1 MKRKDLVYQFVKK
14 HTEKLT
20 SEEIEFGSG
29 LTTSEISDALNIV
42 RTNVSKELNL
52 LVREGKIAKLE
63 GRPVRYIDSNCL
75 KWKPLS
81 KPVKSYKDESL
92 IKKKPTIE
100 KSNDARKNDH
110 SLFEYMIGSN
120 GSLKNQMEQAKAAI
134 FYPPKGLNSLII
146 GPTGSGKTFFAN
158 AMYQYSQDKGII
170 EPKQSLI
177 IFNCAD
183 YSQNPQLLM
192 SHLFGHTKGAYT
204 GATEAKEGLLLKA
217 DNNML
222 FLDEIHRLPP
232 EGQEMLFYFM
242 DTGTFQPM
250 GETEKRYSANVRII
264 CATTEDPSS
273 ALLKTFVRR
282 IPVTIQLPAFNE
294 RPANER
300 IQLLKLLLSI
310 EANRINKRIV
320 IEENVVKALL
330 GSVTYGNIGQL
341 KSSIQLAC
349 AKAFLNSM
357 DNNEEMLIN
366 MDLLTGELQEG
377 LVNLARNRDELNEIS
392 NYLEPR
398 MTIHPKDSVYMLEQD
413 TYELPFNL
421 YEIIGDKAVML
432 KDEGLNQDDIENFI
446 TTDINLHLK
455 SFYKTNQ
462 LIPNNEHN
470 LRDIVEQEVITLT
483 KEIWKMAED
492 HLGYHFKQNF
502 LYAMSLHLSSFIKR
516 SKEGF
521 VQIKQNSELDKLI
534 LNYQNEYEVAI
545 LIKNHMK
552 ENYQINVP
560 EVECWYLTMLLVSLK
575 EQNNL
580 GDVGIVVAA
589 HGRSTA
595 TSMVQVVAK
604 LLDVKNIEAVDM
616 PLEMSPQQAYKL
628 VLSSIQNVNEGKGVL
643 LLVDMGSLTTF
654 GVKAMRETDIAVK
667 TLDMVTTPL
676 VLEAARKTSFMDN
689 QLDEIYWSLKNFR
702 GYSNLPEDK
711 PVFLSTSTQQ
721 EIYKPKAIITIC
733 STGEGTAVRIK
744 ERVESLLEEF
754 IDETIEIFSISLV
767 GMEEEV
773 QKISQDYQVLA
784 TAGIAKPALNVPHLT
799 LEELFQSSGDEKV
812 KQVILDQQYAEGS
825 YAESMDTKQLCEEYL
840 ATYFTFLNPRK
851 FINILWDYT
860 EIIEEK
866 LNKKLS
872 NSVQTGL
879 LMHMAGVIE
888 RVLFSDPMSQSDE
901 TINKDS
907 IYYQSVKE
915 ANELL
920 ESRLNMTIPESELFY
935 IVKIV
940 DAHQETV

>member
-1 MKRKDLVYQFVKK
+1 MRRKDLVYQFVKN
-14 HTEKLT
+14 HTENLT
-20 SEEIEFGSG
+20 SDEIAFGSG
-29 LTTSEISDALNIV
+29 MTTIEISDALNII
-42 RTNVSKELNL
+42 RNNVSKELNL

-63 GRPVRYIDSNCL
+63 GRPVRYVDSNCL

-81 KPVKSYKDESL
+81 KIVKSYKDETL
-92 IKKKPTIE
+92 IE
-100 KSNDARKNDH
+100 KQAIKQQNDSIKNDH
-110 SLFEYMIGSN
+110 NLFEYMIGSN

-134 FYPPKGLNSLII
+134 FYPPKGLNSLVI

-170 EPKQSLI
+170 EPKQSMI

-192 SHLFGHTKGAYT
+192 SHLFGHAKGAYT
-204 GATEAKEGLLLKA
+204 GASEAKDGLLLKA

-250 GETEKRYSANVRII
+250 GETDKRYSAKVRII
-264 CATTEDPSS
+264 CATTEDPNS

-282 IPVTIQLPAFNE
+282 IPITIQLPAFND
-294 RPANER
+294 RPAKER

-310 EANRINKRIV
+310 EAKRIDKRIV
-320 IEENVVKALL
+320 VEENVVKALL

-366 MDLLTGELQEG
+366 MDGLTGELQEG
-377 LVNLARNRDELNEIS
+377 LINIARNRDELNEIS
-392 NYLEPR
+392 NYLEPC
-398 MTIHPKDSVYMLEQD
+398 MIIQPKDSVYILD
-413 TYELPFNL
+413 KDSYELPFNL

-432 KDEGLNQDDIENFI
+432 KDEGLTQENIENFI

-483 KEIWKMAED
+483 KEVWKMAEE
-492 HLGYHFKQNF
+492 HLGYNFKQNF

-534 LNYQNEYEVAI
+534 LNYQKEYEVAI
-545 LIKNHMK
+545 IIKNHMK
-552 ENYQINVP
+552 ENYQIIVP

-595 TSMVQVVAK
+595 TSMVQVVSK

-628 VLSSIQNVNEGKGVL
+628 VLKAIRNVNEDKGVL

-654 GVKAMRETDIAVK
+654 GVKAMRETDIAIQ

-676 VLEAARKTSFMDN
+676 VLEAARKTSLMDN
-689 QLDEIYWSLKNFR
+689 QLDEVYWSLKNFR
-702 GYSNLPEDK
+702 GYSNLPEEK
-711 PVFLSTSTQQ
+711 AVGLTLSQQ
-721 EIYKPKAIITIC
+721 QKIHKPKAIITIC

-744 ERVESLLEEF
+744 QRVESVLEDF
-754 IDETIEIFSISLV
+754 IDETIEIFSVSLV
-767 GMEEEV
+767 GIEEEV
-773 QKISQDYQVLA
+773 TKISQNYQVLA
-784 TAGIAKPALNVPHLT
+784 TAGVAKTSLNVPHLS

-812 KQVILDQQYAEGS
+812 KQVILEQQYAEGN

-866 LNKKLS
+866 LNKTLS
-872 NSVQTGL
+872 NSVQIGL

-888 RVLFSDPMSQSDE
+888 RVLFRDPLNQPEEEIDK
-901 TINKDS
+901 TS
-907 IYYQSVKE
+907 IYYQAIKD
-915 ANELL
+915 ANLLL
-920 ESRLNMTIPESELFY
+920 ESKLNMSIPDSELFY

-940 DAHQETV
+940 DA

>member
-1 MKRKDLVYQFVKK
+1 MKRKDLVYQFVKN
-14 HTEKLT
+14 HTENLT
-20 SEEIEFGSG
+20 SDEIEFGSG
-29 LTTSEISDALNIV
+29 MTTIEISDALNII
-42 RTNVSKELNL
+42 RNNVSKELNL
-52 LVREGKIAKLE
+52 LVREGKIVKLE
-63 GRPVRYIDSNCL
+63 GRPVRYADSSCL

-81 KPVKSYKDESL
+81 KIVKSYKDETL
-92 IKKKPTIE
+92 VKE
-100 KSNDARKNDH
+100 QVMEQQNDAIKNDH
-110 SLFEYMIGSN
+110 NLFEYMIGSN

-134 FYPPKGLNSLII
+134 FYPPKGLNSLVI

-170 EPKQSLI
+170 EPSQSMI

-192 SHLFGHTKGAYT
+192 SHLFGHAKGAYT
-204 GATEAKEGLLLKA
+204 GATEAKDGLLLKA

-250 GETEKRYSANVRII
+250 GETDKRYSAKVRII
-264 CATTEDPSS
+264 CATTEDPNS

-282 IPVTIQLPAFNE
+282 IPITIQLPAFND
-294 RPANER
+294 RPAKER

-310 EANRINKRIV
+310 EAKRIDKRIV
-320 IEENVVKALL
+320 VEENVVKALL

-366 MDLLTGELQEG
+366 MEGLTGELQEG
-377 LVNLARNRDELNEIS
+377 LINIARNRDELNEIS
-392 NYLEPR
+392 NYLEPC
-398 MTIHPKDSVYMLEQD
+398 MTIQPKDSVYILD
-413 TYELPFNL
+413 KDSYELPFNL

-432 KDEGLNQDDIENFI
+432 KDEGLTQEDIENFI

-483 KEIWKMAED
+483 KEVWKMAEE
-492 HLGYHFKQNF
+492 HLGYNFKQNF

-534 LNYQNEYEVAI
+534 LNYQKEYEVAI
-545 LIKNHMK
+545 IIKNHMK
-552 ENYQINVP
+552 DNYQIIVP

-575 EQNNL
+575 EQNDL

-589 HGRSTA
+589 HGQSTA
-595 TSMVQVVAK
+595 TSMVQVVSK

-628 VLSSIQNVNEGKGVL
+628 VLEAIRNVNEDKGVL

-654 GVKAMRETDIAVK
+654 GVKAMRETDILIQ

-676 VLEAARKTSFMDN
+676 VLEAARKTSLMDN
-689 QLDEIYWSLKNFR
+689 QLDEVYWSLKNFR
-702 GYSNLPEDK
+702 GYSNLPEEK
-711 PVFLSTSTQQ
+711 PFSLTAPQQ
-721 EIYKPKAIITIC
+721 QKINKPKAIITIC

-744 ERVESLLEEF
+744 QRVESVLEDF

-767 GMEEEV
+767 GIEEEV
-773 QKISQDYQVLA
+773 TKISQNYQVLA
-784 TAGIAKPALNVPHLT
+784 TAGVAKTSLNVPHLS

-812 KQVILDQQYAEGS
+812 KQVILEQQYAEGN
-825 YAESMDTKQLCEEYL
+825 YAASMDTKQLCEEYL

-866 LNKKLS
+866 LNKTLS
-872 NSVQTGL
+872 NSVQIGL

-888 RVLFSDPMSQSDE
+888 RVLFRDPLNQPEEELDK
-901 TINKDS
+901 TS
-907 IYYQSVKE
+907 IYYQAIKD
-915 ANELL
+915 ANLLL
-920 ESRLNMTIPESELFY
+920 ESKLNMSIPDSELFY

-940 DAHQETV
+940 DA

>member
-1 MKRKDLVYQFVKK
+1 MKRKDLVYQFVKN
-14 HTEKLT
+14 HTENLT
-20 SEEIEFGSG
+20 SDEIEFGSG
-29 LTTSEISDALNIV
+29 MTTIEISDALNII
-42 RTNVSKELNL
+42 RNNVSKELNL
-52 LVREGKIAKLE
+52 LVREGKVAKLE
-63 GRPVRYIDSNCL
+63 GRPVRYVDSSCL

-81 KPVKSYKDESL
+81 KVVQSYKDETL
-92 IKKKPTIE
+92 IKEKRVIE
-100 KSNDARKNDH
+100 KQNDPIKKDNN
-110 SLFEYMIGSN
+110 LFEYMIGSN

-134 FYPPKGLNSLII
+134 FYPPKGLNSLVI

-170 EPKQSLI
+170 EPGQSMI

-192 SHLFGHTKGAYT
+192 SHLFGHAKGAYT

-250 GETEKRYSANVRII
+250 GETDKRYSAKVRII
-264 CATTEDPSS
+264 CATTEDPNS

-282 IPVTIQLPAFNE
+282 IPITIELPAFND

-310 EANRINKRIV
+310 EAKRIDKRIV

-366 MDLLTGELQEG
+366 MDGLTGELQEG
-377 LVNLARNRDELNEIS
+377 LLNIARNREELNEIS
-392 NYLEPR
+392 NYLEPS
-398 MTIHPKDSVYMLEQD
+398 MVIHPKDSVYILD
-413 TYELPFNL
+413 KDSYELPFNL

-432 KDEGLNQDDIENFI
+432 RDEGLTQEDIENFI

-483 KEIWKMAED
+483 KEVWKMAEE

-545 LIKNHMK
+545 IIKNHMK
-552 ENYQINVP
+552 ENYQIIVP

-580 GDVGIVVAA
+580 GDVGMVVAA

-595 TSMVQVVAK
+595 TSMVQVVSK

-628 VLSSIQNVNEGKGVL
+628 VLSAIQNVNEGKGVL

-654 GVKAMRETDIAVK
+654 GVKAMRETDISIQ

-676 VLEAARKTSFMDN
+676 VLEAARKTSLMDN
-689 QLDEIYWSLKNFR
+689 QLDEVYWSLKNFR
-702 GYSNLPEDK
+702 GYSNLPEDN
-711 PVFLSTSTQQ
+711 PVLLTVPQQ
-721 EIYKPKAIITIC
+721 QRINKPKAIITIC

-744 ERVESLLEEF
+744 QRVESVLEDF

-767 GMEEEV
+767 GIEEEV
-773 QKISQDYQVLA
+773 TKISKNYQVLA
-784 TAGIAKPALNVPHLT
+784 TAGVAKSSLNVPHLS

-812 KQVILDQQYAEGS
+812 KQVILNQQYAEGN

-866 LNKKLS
+866 LDKTLS
-872 NSVQTGL
+872 NSVQIGL

-888 RVLFSDPMSQSDE
+888 RVLFRDPLNQPEEEID
-901 TINKDS
+901 TAS
-907 IYYQSVKE
+907 IYYQAIKE
-915 ANELL
+915 ANLLL
-920 ESRLNMTIPESELFY
+920 ESKLNMSIPDSEIFY

-940 DAHQETV
+940 DA

>member
-1 MKRKDLVYQFVKK
+1 MKRKDLVYQFVKQ
-14 HTEKLT
+14 HTENLT
-20 SEEIEFGSG
+20 SDEIEFGSG
-29 LTTSEISDALNIV
+29 ITTIEISEALNII
-42 RTNVSKELNL
+42 RNNVSKELNL
-52 LVREGKIAKLE
+52 LVREGKITKLE
-63 GRPVRYIDSNCL
+63 GRPVRYVDSSCL
-75 KWKPLS
+75 KWKPLTTI
-81 KPVKSYKDESL
+81 VKSYKDETL
-92 IKKKPTIE
+92 IKKDPLLEQKE
-100 KSNDARKNDH
+100 DARKNDH
-110 SLFEYMIGSN
+110 NLFEYMIGSN

-170 EPKQSLI
+170 EPNQSLI

-192 SHLFGHTKGAYT
+192 SHLFGHAKGAYT
-204 GATEAKEGLLLKA
+204 GATEAKDGLLLKA

-250 GETEKRYSANVRII
+250 GETEKRVSAKVRII
-264 CATTEDPSS
+264 CATTEDPNS

-282 IPVTIQLPAFNE
+282 IPVTIQLPAFND

-300 IQLLKLLLSI
+300 VKLLKLLLSI
-310 EANRINKRIV
+310 EAKRIDKRIV
-320 IEENVVKALL
+320 VDENVVKALL

-357 DNNEEMLIN
+357 DNTEEMLIN
-366 MDLLTGELQEG
+366 IEGLTGELQEG
-377 LVNLARNRDELNEIS
+377 LINIARNREELNEIS
-392 NYLEPR
+392 NYLEPL
-398 MTIHPKDSVYMLEQD
+398 MVIHPKDSVYILDQD
-413 TYELPFNL
+413 SYELPFNL

-462 LIPNNEHN
+462 LSPNNEQN
-470 LRDIVEQEVITLT
+470 LKDIVEQEVITLT
-483 KEIWKMAED
+483 KEVWKMAEE

-534 LNYQNEYEVAI
+534 LSYQKEYEVAI
-545 LIKNHMK
+545 MIKNHMK
-552 ENYQINVP
+552 ENYQIIVP

-575 EQNNL
+575 EPNNL

-604 LLDVKNIEAVDM
+604 LLDVKNIAAVDM
-616 PLEMSPQQAYKL
+616 PLDMSPQQAYIL
-628 VLSSIQNVNEGKGVL
+628 VLEAIQNVDAGKGVL

-654 GVKAMRETDIAVK
+654 GVKAMRDTDIAVQ

-676 VLEAARKTSFMDN
+676 VLEAARKTSLMDN

-711 PVFLSTSTQQ
+711 LVVLSPTRQ
-721 EIYKPKAIITIC
+721 EEINKPKAIITIC

-744 ERVESLLEEF
+744 ERMESLLEDF
-754 IDETIEIFSISLV
+754 IDETIEIFTISLI
-767 GMEEEV
+767 GMDEEV
-773 QKISQDYQVLA
+773 QKIAQEYQILA
-784 TAGIAKPALNVPHLT
+784 TAGVAKPTLDAPHLT
-799 LEELFQSSGDEKV
+799 LEELFQSSGDKRV
-812 KQVILDQQYAEGS
+812 RQVILDYQYAEGN

-851 FINILWDYT
+851 FIDILWNYT
-860 EIIEEK
+860 EVIEEK
-866 LNKKLS
+866 LDKTLS
-872 NSVQTGL
+872 NSVQIGL
-879 LMHMAGVIE
+879 LMHVAGVIE
-888 RVLFSDPMSQSDE
+888 RVLFRDPLSKSSE
-901 TINKDS
+901 TIDESS
-907 IYYQSVKE
+907 IYYQAVNE
-915 ANELL
+915 ANSLL
-920 ESRLNMTIPESELFY
+920 ENQLNITIPDSEIVY

-940 DAHQETV
+940 DEQ

>member
-1 MKRKDLVYQFVKK
+1 MKRKDLVYQFVKD

-29 LTTSEISDALNIV
+29 LTTIVISEALNII
-42 RTNVSKELNL
+42 RNNVSKELNL
-52 LVREGKIAKLE
+52 LVREGKITKLE
-63 GRPVRYIDSNCL
+63 GRPVRYVDSSCL

-81 KPVKSYKDESL
+81 KVVKSYKDETL
-92 IKKKPTIE
+92 IKKDHLVDQQ
-100 KSNDARKNDH
+100 DASKQNDH
-110 SLFEYMIGSN
+110 NLFEYMIGSN

-134 FYPPKGLNSLII
+134 FYPPKGLNSLVI

-158 AMYQYSQDKGII
+158 AMYQYSQDKGIV
-170 EPKQSLI
+170 EPNQSMI

-192 SHLFGHTKGAYT
+192 SHLFGHAKGAYT

-250 GETEKRYSANVRII
+250 GETDKRYSAKVRII
-264 CATTEDPSS
+264 CATTEDPNS

-282 IPVTIQLPAFNE
+282 IPVTIQLPAFND

-310 EANRINKRIV
+310 EAKRIDKRIV
-320 IEENVVKALL
+320 VEENVVKALL
-330 GSVTYGNIGQL
+330 GSITYGNIGQL

-357 DNNEEMLIN
+357 DNNEEMLIS
-366 MDLLTGELQEG
+366 MEGLTGELQEG
-377 LVNLARNRDELNEIS
+377 LLNIARNRDELNEIS

-398 MTIHPKDSVYMLEQD
+398 MVIHPKDSVYILDQD
-413 TYELPFNL
+413 SYELPFNL

-432 KDEGLNQDDIENFI
+432 KDEGLTQEDIENFI

-462 LIPNNEHN
+462 LVPNNEHN

-483 KEIWKMAED
+483 KEVWKMAEK

-516 SKEGF
+516 SREGF

-534 LNYQNEYEVAI
+534 LNYQEEYEVAI
-545 LIKNHMK
+545 MIKNHMK
-552 ENYQINVP
+552 ENYQIIVP

-580 GDVGIVVAA
+580 GDVGMVVAA

-595 TSMVQVVAK
+595 TSMVQVVSK

-628 VLSSIQNVNEGKGVL
+628 VLEAIQNVNEGKGVL

-654 GVKAMRETDIAVK
+654 GIKAMRETDIAVQ

-676 VLEAARKTSFMDN
+676 VLEAARKTSLMDN
-689 QLDEIYWSLKNFR
+689 QLDEVYWSLKNFR

-711 PVFLSTSTQQ
+711 PVVLPVIKQQ
-721 EIYKPKAIITIC
+721 ELNRPKAIITIC
-733 STGEGTAVRIK
+733 STGEGTAIRIK
-744 ERVESLLEEF
+744 ERVESVIEDF

-773 QKISQDYQVLA
+773 KKIAQEYHVLA
-784 TAGIAKPALNVPHLT
+784 TAGVAKTSLEVPHLS

-812 KQVILDQQYAEGS
+812 RQVILEQQYVEGN
-825 YAESMDTKQLCEEYL
+825 YAETMDTKQLCEEYL

-872 NSVQTGL
+872 NSVQIGL
-879 LMHMAGVIE
+879 LMHMAGVVE
-888 RVLFSDPMSQSDE
+888 RVILRDPLTQPDE
-901 TINKDS
+901 DTNKNS
-907 IYYQSVKE
+907 IYYQAVKE
-915 ANELL
+915 ANLLL
-920 ESRLNMTIPESELFY
+920 ESKLNMSIPKSELFY

-940 DAHQETV
+940 DEQQEAV